1 MNILNKNFT
10 RIILIGMLMF
20 VMIPVY
26 AFAEQV
32 QPQTFKL
39 TIIHTNDF
47 HDYEPYALARKAT
60 IIKKIRSEA
69 QNVLLVDAGDL
80 FARGP
85 YHNYFYGEMEM
96 AAYNEMNY
104 DAWELGN
111 NEFKSHPEQAVSDQK
126 MYNLIDQAKFPT
138 LCSNIKTINGEY
150 LPGVKPYIVKSIQD
164 VKIGLIGVSSSK
176 VRGYSQATNKIVED
190 PLTTVRELIPQVRKE
205 SDIQLLLSHAGLA
218 ADVQMDMK
226 LAGSGLSLI
235 IGADDHYVI
244 QQPIYRTG
252 GIPIV
257 QAGGEDNIYLGRV
270 DLTYENRGGQWVLVS
285 QHGMLYPINEKIP
298 MDPDIKKIIDRYLAT
313 VKKSAA

>member
-1 MNILNKNFT
+1 
-10 RIILIGMLMF
+10 ML
-20 VMIPVY
+20 VSIMIPVF
-26 AFAEQV
+26 AFAEQA
-32 QPQTFKL
+32 QPQVFKL
-39 TIIHTNDF
+39 TVIHTNDF

-60 IIKKIRSEA
+60 IIKKIRSEV

-80 FARGP
+80 FTRGP
-85 YHNYFYGEMEM
+85 YHNIFYGEMEM
-96 AAYNEMNY
+96 AAYNGMNY

-111 NEFKSHPEQAVSDQK
+111 NEFKGHPEQAVSDQK
-126 MYNLIDQAKFPT
+126 LYNLIEQAKFPT
-138 LCSNIKTINGEY
+138 LCSNIKTTNGEY

-164 VKIGLIGVSSSK
+164 VRVGIIGVSSTK
-176 VRGYSQATNKIVED
+176 VRRYSQASNKIVED
-190 PLTTVRELIPQVRKE
+190 PLTAVAELIPQVRKE

-218 ADVQMDMK
+218 VDVQMDMK

-270 DLTYENRGGQWVLVS
+270 DLTYENRDGQWALVS
-285 QHGMLYPINEKIP
+285 QHGMLYPINDKIP
-298 MDPDIKKIIDRYLAT
+298 MDLDIKKIIDGYLST
-313 VKKSAA
+313 VKRPAA